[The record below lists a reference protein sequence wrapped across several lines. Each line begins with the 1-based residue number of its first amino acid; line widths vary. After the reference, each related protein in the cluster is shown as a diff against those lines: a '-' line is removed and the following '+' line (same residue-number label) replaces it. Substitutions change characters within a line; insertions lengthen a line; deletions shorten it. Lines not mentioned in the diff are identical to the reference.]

1 MGKKAKRILKVL
13 AIIAVIVV
21 WSFLMG
27 KIFPD
32 MDREASFAI
41 SLLYEFELFGQT
53 LHLTTTHVGLI
64 IITTFLIV
72 LAIIVNRKVMRMN
85 DEETPGM
92 LVNIFELAVE
102 AVDNMV
108 KGTMGRHA
116 VRFRNYIGTVMIF
129 ALLCNIS
136 SIWGLRPPTADYGV
150 TLAMG
155 LITFFLIHINGIK
168 AQGVSH
174 FTSLFKPILLS
185 PINII
190 GEVATPLSLSLR
202 LFGNVLSGTV
212 MMGLIYGLISPPIT
226 TGIPAILHVYFDLFS
241 GCIQAYVF
249 CMLTMVYITDKI
261 GD

>member
-1 MGKKAKRILKVL
+1 MFGSVATAATPML
-13 AIIAVIVV
+13 
-21 WSFLMG
+21 
-27 KIFPD
+27 
-32 MDREASFAI
+32 EADFSI
-41 SLLYEFELFGQT
+41 HLLHEFELFGQT
-53 LHLTTTHVGLI
+53 LYLTSTHVALI
-64 IITTFLIV
+64 IVSAVLII
-72 LAIIVNRKVMRMN
+72 LACIVNKKVMRMN

-92 LVNIFELAVE
+92 LVNIFEMAVE

-108 KGTMGRHA
+108 KGTMGKHA

-129 ALLCNIS
+129 ALFCNVS

-155 LITFFLIHINGIK
+155 LITFFMIHYNGIK
-168 AQGVSH
+168 AQGATH
-174 FTSLFKPILLS
+174 FTSLFKPVLLS

-190 GEVATPLSLSLR
+190 GEIAVPLSLSLR

-212 MMGLIYGLISPPIT
+212 LMGLIYGLLAPPIT
-226 TGIPAILHVYFDLFS
+226 TGIPALLHVYFDLFS

>member
-1 MGKKAKRILKVL
+1 MEKKARGKLKVL
-13 AIIAVIVV
+13 AVIAIIAVLAVLISKLV
-21 WSFLMG
+21 
-27 KIFPD
+27 PD
-32 MDREASFAI
+32 IDREASFAI

-53 LHLTTTHVGLI
+53 LHLTSTHVSLTI
-64 IITTFLIV
+64 VTVVLIV
-72 LAIIVNRKVMRMN
+72 LAVIVNKKVMRMD
-85 DEETPGM
+85 DEETPGT

-102 AVDNMV
+102 AADNMV
-108 KGTMGRHA
+108 RGTMGRHA
-116 VRFRNYIGTVMIF
+116 VRFRNYIATVMLF
-129 ALLCNIS
+129 ALFCNIS

-168 AQGVSH
+168 AQGASH

-212 MMGLIYGLISPPIT
+212 MMGLIYGLVAPPIT

>member
-1 MGKKAKRILKVL
+1 MGNKAKGVLKVF

-21 WSFLMG
+21 LALLIG
-27 KIFPD
+27 RLFPN

-53 LHLTTTHVGLI
+53 LYLTSTHIGLI
-64 IITTFLIV
+64 IISVILIV
-72 LAIIVNRKVMRMN
+72 LAVIVNRKVMCMN
-85 DEETPGM
+85 DEETPGT

-108 KGTMGRHA
+108 RGTMGRHA
-116 VRFRNYIGTVMIF
+116 ARFRNYIGTVMIF

-136 SIWGLRPPTADYGV
+136 SLWGLRPPTADYGV

-155 LITFFLIHINGIK
+155 LITFFLIHINGIR

-174 FTSLFKPILLS
+174 FTSLFKPLLLS

-226 TGIPAILHVYFDLFS
+226 TGIPAILHIYFDLFS

>member
-1 MGKKAKRILKVL
+1 MENGVFGS
-13 AIIAVIVV
+13 VV
-21 WSFLMG
+21 TG
-27 KIFPD
+27 
-32 MDREASFAI
+32 
-41 SLLYEFELFGQT
+41 SLPMLEKQADFSIKLLHEFELFGQT
-53 LHLTTTHVGLI
+53 LYLTSTHVALI
-64 IITTFLIV
+64 IVSVVLIA
-72 LAIIVNRKVMRMN
+72 LAVIVNRKVMRMN
-85 DEETPGM
+85 DEETPGT

-102 AVDNMV
+102 AADNMV

-116 VRFRNYIGTVMIF
+116 VRFRNYIATVMLF
-129 ALLCNIS
+129 ALFCNIS
-136 SIWGLRPPTADYGV
+136 SLWGLRPPTADYGV

-168 AQGVSH
+168 AQGASH
-174 FTSLFKPILLS
+174 FTSLFKPLLLS

-190 GEVATPLSLSLR
+190 GEIATPLSLSLR

-212 MMGLIYGLISPPIT
+212 MMGLIYGLLSPPVT

>member
-1 MGKKAKRILKVL
+1 MENEIFG
-13 AIIAVIVV
+13 VV
-21 WSFLMG
+21 SKTALPMLDADFE
-27 KIFPD
+27 IH
-32 MDREASFAI
+32 
-41 SLLYEFELFGQT
+41 LLHEIHLFGQT
-53 LHLTTTHVGLI
+53 FYLTTTHVSLI
-64 IITTFLIV
+64 IISVVLIV
-72 LAIIVNRKVMRMN
+72 LACIVNKKVTKMSE
-85 DEETPGM
+85 DETPGM
-92 LVNIFELAVE
+92 LVNIFEMAVE

-108 KGTMGRHA
+108 HGTMGKNDK
-116 VRFRNYIGTVMIF
+116 RFRNYIATVMVF

-136 SIWGLRPPTADYGV
+136 GIFGLRPPTADYGV

-155 LITFFLIHINGIK
+155 LITFFMIHYNGIK
-168 AQGVSH
+168 ANGATH

-190 GEVATPLSLSLR
+190 GEIAVPLSLSLR

-212 MMGLIYGLISPPIT
+212 MMGLIYGLLAPPIT
-226 TGIPAILHVYFDLFS
+226 TGIPALLHVYFDIFS